1 MASNSDSLFFILSY
15 IKRHP
20 ADLVKAIPAYDNVIR
35 LFISDKV
42 KVSDAEIY
50 FPDNSLMVNR
60 LKLDFISQHG
70 KLLDD
75 FFQMTGRQ
83 LRGYHEVWASTA
95 HLTDRNVYLVEL
107 SYE

>member
-1 MASNSDSLFFILSY
+1 
-15 IKRHP
+15 
-20 ADLVKAIPAYDNVIR
+20 
-35 LFISDKV
+35 
-42 KVSDAEIY
+42 
-50 FPDNSLMVNR
+50 MVNR

-83 LRGYHEVWASTA
+83 LRGYHEVWVSTA